1 MSHTP
6 LHYAADRGD
15 VDKARELLK
24 HGRYDVNCRD
34 VLECTPLHEACSS
47 GHVDMVR
54 MLISEFQA
62 DTTLQTEAYGDT
74 PLHEAAR
81 FGRGEV
87 ALTLITEFGC
97 DANLPNNDGY
107 TSLHRACVHG
117 HASVVRIIGKYAS
130 VLATTKN
137 GDTPLHLAAAMGHKE
152 CVEALLQLNAPI
164 MLRNAAGKTAL
175 HLALEEGRSS
185 IMRIFIKH
193 LSAFATTKDG
203 DTPLHIAAAG
213 GHTECVEALLQ
224 LDPPIMLRNAAGKTA
239 RDIARHGAE
248 QLLDAY
254 ITQNKAKLY
263 AHYDIIMQ
271 QAKKKYSN
279 AERITRVFVIGNPGA
294 GKSSFVEAMKREG
307 FFESFG
313 RISESSVP
321 RHTAGIV
328 PSIHTS
334 KHYGRVLFYD
344 FAGDPEYYSS
354 HAAIL
359 ENLASSKGDNIFI
372 IVVNLKDDILS
383 VRNTLHYWLS
393 FIDYQCGS
401 KNLIAIGSHSDLL
414 PKETAEKKIQKIS
427 AIHSKQVDMDYF
439 TLNCCKPR
447 SKEFEDIKSK
457 IVQLTIDSPSY
468 KLSIEA
474 SVLLG
479 LLEKDFSNV
488 TACSVRTILSSI
500 VETGISLPKNITS
513 LMALMRELHD
523 VGILFVIGDERG
535 DNPQV
540 ILNISKLTNEVHKL
554 LFSKEAEFLETE
566 EAISSFNVGILP
578 QSLLNKL
585 LPQHITKECLIQLQY
600 CQEIS
605 QHDLVAFPS
614 LSKPDT
620 SSQSFLFFPAL
631 CTVGKSDVSWVTP
644 PGLGYS
650 IGWLARCTN
659 TTCDYFPPRFLHVL
673 LLRLVFRFTLAAPA
687 VHQTD
692 TSASPDPN
700 HLKRRCTMWNCGVHW
715 SMVQGVD
722 CMVELV
728 NGNKGVVVL
737 TSSIHKAKQN
747 CIDVFKR
754 VVSCVME
761 AKEDFCH
768 SFQPQFFLFD
778 PSQFA
783 DYLNEDGLFAM
794 SDVKSVL
801 SLPSH
806 EGQVVLSVNG
816 KRSLIRERI
825 ACLSKFTLWNS
836 LFSLDVAPVNHYL
849 EEVVKEIYGLFIH
862 LGLPK
867 TLLDTIEANFPNDL
881 DRRRIELVDAWISS
895 SSPDP
900 PCWWQLV
907 QALKKVKYGRL
918 AQDLETQYSKCS
930 VVYSCT
936 NIHSVYSQNNSV

>member
-1 MSHTP
+1 
-6 LHYAADRGD
+6 
-15 VDKARELLK
+15 
-24 HGRYDVNCRD
+24 
-34 VLECTPLHEACSS
+34 
-47 GHVDMVR
+47 MVR
-54 MLISEFQA
+54 M
-62 DTTLQTEAYGDT
+62 
-74 PLHEAAR
+74 
-81 FGRGEV
+81 V
-87 ALTLITEFGC
+87 
-97 DANLPNNDGY
+97 
-107 TSLHRACVHG
+107 
-117 HASVVRIIGKYAS
+117 GKYAS
-130 VLATTKN
+130 VLATDKHGN
-137 GDTPLHLAAAMGHKE
+137 TPLHMAAAMGHKE
-152 CVEALLQLNAPI
+152 CVEALLQLDA
-164 MLRNAAGKTAL
+164 
-175 HLALEEGRSS
+175 
-185 IMRIFIKH
+185 
-193 LSAFATTKDG
+193 
-203 DTPLHIAAAG
+203 
-213 GHTECVEALLQ
+213 
-224 LDPPIMLRNAAGKTA
+224 PIMLRNAAGKTA
-239 RDIARHGAE
+239 RDIAHYGAE

-263 AHYDIIMQ
+263 AHYDIIMR

-279 AERITRVFVIGNPGA
+279 AECITRVFVIGNPGA

-313 RISESSVP
+313 RISESAVP
-321 RHTAGIV
+321 LHTAGII

-334 KHYGRVLFYD
+334 KRYGRVLFYD

-372 IVVNLKDDILS
+372 IVVNLKDDILA

-414 PKETAEKKIQKIS
+414 PKEIVDKKIQKIS

-439 TLNCCKPR
+439 TLNCCKPM
-447 SKEFEDIKSK
+447 SKELEDIKSK
-457 IVQLTIDSPSY
+457 IVQLTKDSPHY

-500 VETGISLPKNITS
+500 IETGISLPKNIPS

-566 EAISSFNVGILP
+566 EAFNIGILP

-605 QHDLVAFPS
+605 HYDLVAFPS

-620 SSQSFLFFPAL
+620 SQSFLFFPAL

-650 IGWLARCTN
+650 IGWLARCAN
-659 TTCDYFPPRFLHVL
+659 TACDYFPPRFLHVL
-673 LLRLVFRFTLAAPA
+673 LLRLVFRFTLAVPA
-687 VHQTD
+687 QHQTD
-692 TSASPDPN
+692 ASASPDHS

-778 PSQFA
+778 PSQSA

-836 LFSLDVAPVNHYL
+836 LFSLDVASVNHYL
-849 EEVVKEIYGLFIH
+849 EEVVKEMYGLFIH

-895 SSPDP
+895 YSPDP
-900 PCWWQLV
+900 PCWWHLV
-907 QALKKVKYGRL
+907 QALKKAKYGRL
-918 AQDLETQYSKCS
+918 AQELETQYSKCI
-930 VVYSCT
+930 V
-936 NIHSVYSQNNSV
+936 